1 MSMRKY
7 GWTLGLAV
15 SLMIGIGAC
24 GTSAEPLTETPVEPT
39 EAMSTAADVEQV
51 DSWDSAPLMVIDPQA
66 IYIATLVTEKGNVK
80 VELFADKAPVT
91 VNNFIFLA
99 RQGYY
104 DGITFHRV
112 IPGFMAQSGDPT
124 GTGMGGPGYTIP
136 DEIVHGLPFDQEG
149 LLAMAN
155 IGAPDTNG
163 SQFFITYAPALS
175 LNGKHTIFGK
185 VIEGMDVLSQ
195 LTPRDPQQ
203 APDFE
208 GDRLIRVEIE
218 QVDQS
223 ELPTPTP
230 GPEAVIPQPAEGRPL
245 ADLPPAERENLFD
258 GMPDMLIDP
267 QKTYTAVIETSK
279 GRIEVAL
286 DPLNAPLSVN
296 NFVLLAE
303 LGYWDGFPI
312 VAVEEGSFVL
322 TGSPAGRPDSD
333 VGYVLLPSEN
343 GNPASPGALG
353 YWFRQDRL
361 ASSGS
366 QFFITL
372 DDLPGMEAFY
382 TIFGY
387 VTSGLDVA
395 QSLTTEDM
403 IVSITIEQG

>member
-1 MSMRKY
+1 
-7 GWTLGLAV
+7 
-15 SLMIGIGAC
+15 
-24 GTSAEPLTETPVEPT
+24 VEK
-39 EAMSTAADVEQV
+39 A
-51 DSWDSAPLMVIDPQA
+51 DSWDSPPLMVIDPDV
-66 IYIATLVTEKGNVK
+66 IYIATLVTERGDIK
-80 VELFADKAPVT
+80 VELFAEKAPMT

-99 RQGYY
+99 QQGYY
-104 DGITFHRV
+104 DDITFHRV

-124 GTGMGGPGYTIP
+124 GTGTGSPGYTIP
-136 DEIVHGLPFDQEG
+136 DEIVQGLPFDQEG

-155 IGAPDTNG
+155 VGAPDTNG

-185 VIEGMDVLSQ
+185 VIEGMDVLRQ

-208 GDRLIRVEIE
+208 GDRLIRVDIE

-223 ELPTPTP
+223 KLPTPTA
-230 GPEAVIPQPAEGRPL
+230 GPEPVVPEAAEGRPL
-245 ADLPPAERENLFD
+245 ADLPPAERENLFN
-258 GMPDMLIDP
+258 GMPEMEIDP
-267 QKTYTAVIETSK
+267 RQAYTAVIETTQ
-279 GRIEVAL
+279 GRIEVEL
-286 DPLNAPLSVN
+286 DAANAPLSVN
-296 NFVLLAE
+296 NFVVLAE

-312 VAVEEGSFVL
+312 AAVQEGGFVL

-333 VGYVLLPSEN
+333 VGYVLLPPEN

-372 DDLPGMEAFY
+372 DDLPGMEAYY

-387 VTSGLDVA
+387 VTAGLDVA
-395 QSLTTEDM
+395 QSLTTEDTVLTIM
-403 IVSITIEQG
+403 IEGG

>member
-1 MSMRKY
+1 MWKY
-7 GWTLGLAV
+7 RRILGFALVFVIA
-15 SLMIGIGAC
+15 IGAC
-24 GTSAEPLTETPVEPT
+24 GEANDAVTETPPEPT
-39 EAMSTAADVEQV
+39 EPMSTAAAVEKA
-51 DSWDSAPLMVIDPQA
+51 DSWDSPPLMVIDPDV
-66 IYIATLVTEKGNVK
+66 IYIATLVTERGDIK
-80 VELFADKAPVT
+80 VELFAEKAPMT

-99 RQGYY
+99 QQGYY
-104 DGITFHRV
+104 DDITFHRV

-124 GTGMGGPGYTIP
+124 GTGTGSPGYTIP
-136 DEIVHGLPFDQEG
+136 DEIVQGLPFDQEG

-155 IGAPDTNG
+155 VGAPDTNG

-185 VIEGMDVLSQ
+185 VIEGMDVLRQ

-208 GDRLIRVEIE
+208 GDRLIRVDIE

-223 ELPTPTP
+223 KLPTPTA
-230 GPEAVIPQPAEGRPL
+230 GPEPVVPEAAEGRPL
-245 ADLPPAERENLFD
+245 ADLPPAERENLFN
-258 GMPDMLIDP
+258 GMPEMEIDP
-267 QKTYTAVIETSK
+267 RQAYTAVIETTQ
-279 GRIEVAL
+279 GRIEVEL
-286 DPLNAPLSVN
+286 DAANAPLSVN
-296 NFVLLAE
+296 NFVVLAE

-312 VAVEEGSFVL
+312 AAVQEGGFVL

-333 VGYVLLPSEN
+333 VGYVLLPPEN

-372 DDLPGMEAFY
+372 DDLPGMEAYY

-387 VTSGLDVA
+387 VTAGLDVA
-395 QSLTTEDM
+395 QSLTTEDTVLTIM
-403 IVSITIEQG
+403 IEGG